1 MLVRRHKMASKN
13 KFIGK
18 WRITS
23 MSEWDKEYCDME
35 VQAYLN
41 IEKNL
46 MGDFQFGLVSGQI
59 DGRIVKRPD
68 GDCFDFTWD
77 GNDECDPA
85 SGNGWMKLK
94 DKNNAEGEIKLHLR
108 DDSTFQAKRMKK

>member
-1 MLVRRHKMASKN
+1 MTSKN
-13 KFIGK
+13 NFTGK

-23 MSEWDKEYCDME
+23 MSGWDKEYCDME
-35 VQAYLN
+35 VPAYVK

-59 DGRIVKRPD
+59 DGRIVKRQNQEY
-68 GDCFDFTWD
+68 FEFTWD

-85 SGNGWMKLK
+85 SGSGWMMLK
-94 DKNNAEGEIKLHLR
+94 DKENADGEIKLHLG
-108 DDSTFQAKRMKK
+108 DDSTFQAKRMRK